1 MLQKAKGNNKELF
14 LRVTE
19 NVLKGKWKRQEGWPG
34 IMSRRAPSREG
45 ERGRGTPETQQER
58 RQREFNDEEEEEE
71 EEAA

>member
-1 MLQKAKGNNKELF
+1 MLVIITIKMLQKAKGNNKELF

-45 ERGRGTPETQQER
+45 ERG
-58 RQREFNDEEEEEE
+58 
-71 EEAA
+71 